1 MRNYRVKP
9 AVLKALKINKM
20 NIDEHQ
26 KPSQTIFTCRYCT
39 VIRTMIYARTDS
51 DHHFIWKSPL
61 PPYTCTTTIPILHMT
76 MLLYTNN
83 TSNKTTTSPSAIW
96 GRVNTLIVG
105 NRGNGLTFRQKCI
118 KCCVH
123 FGMLLHSCKIHVVSR
138 NNKKRFNIRIEMFE
152 VFLDSVSISSKIMFS
167 KPP

>member
-1 MRNYRVKP
+1 MSLLRCYKKCCFSFNRTSEYCFLWKYRSI
-9 AVLKALKINKM
+9 LLT
-20 NIDEHQ
+20 E
-26 KPSQTIFTCRYCT
+26 SY
-39 VIRTMIYARTDS
+39 
-51 DHHFIWKSPL
+51 
-61 PPYTCTTTIPILHMT
+61 TIPILHMT
-76 MLLYTNN
+76 MLLHTYN

-123 FGMLLHSCKIHVVSR
+123 FGMLPHSGEIHIVPR

-152 VFLDSVSISSKIMFS
+152 VFLNSISIDSKIMFS